1 MHNGGSMR
9 AVVQRCTSASV
20 TVDDKIVGQIG
31 KGFVCFVGVKK
42 EDNAKDLDY
51 LVRKVCGLRVF
62 CDENDKMNLAPK
74 DVGAELLVISNF
86 TLYANTSHGF
96 RPDFFE
102 SMPPQEAKILI
113 DQFISKCQNEGA
125 FRKINSGIFGADMH
139 VDVQNDGPIT
149 IIIDSADQKK

>member
-1 MHNGGSMR
+1 MR

-20 TVDDKIVGQIG
+20 AVDGKIVGQIG

-42 EDNAKDLDY
+42 NDDIKDLDY
-51 LVRKVCGLRVF
+51 LVRKVCGLRIF

-74 DVGAELLVISNF
+74 DVGAEMLVISNF

-102 SMPPQEAKILI
+102 SMPPQEAKSMF
-113 DQFISKCQNEGA
+113 DQFISKCQDQGT
-125 FRKINSGIFGADMH
+125 FQKINSGIFGAEMY

-149 IIIDSADQKK
+149 IIIDSADQKR